1 MNIAID
7 INNFSIDNV
16 YFGDSIKNAIIEN
29 GKFIRIFYSNDIMT
43 LNGIYIKIDSDL
55 KKLNDGDIQSLL
67 SNITR
72 IENNIL
78 EKINIPNKAK
88 AIKISDYLIFNAYM
102 NSNINVSVGN
112 QNNFKYQNQYQYP
125 YQHQLQPLLQPILQT
140 QQTQNHSKIYNL
152 NRMLLKISGVW
163 ETASEYG
170 LTFKFIEINKM

>member
-55 KKLNDGDIQSLL
+55 KKLTDGDIQSLL
-67 SNITR
+67 ANITR
-72 IENNIL
+72 IENSIL
-78 EKINIPNKAK
+78 EKINIPNKTK
-88 AIKISDYLIFNAYM
+88 TIKISDYLIFNAYM
-102 NSNINVSVGN
+102 NSNINVSAGN
-112 QNNFKYQNQYQYP
+112 QNNFKYQSQYP
-125 YQHQLQPLLQPILQT
+125 YPYQSQYQLQSLLQT
-140 QQTQNHSKIYNL
+140 QQAQNHSKIHNL